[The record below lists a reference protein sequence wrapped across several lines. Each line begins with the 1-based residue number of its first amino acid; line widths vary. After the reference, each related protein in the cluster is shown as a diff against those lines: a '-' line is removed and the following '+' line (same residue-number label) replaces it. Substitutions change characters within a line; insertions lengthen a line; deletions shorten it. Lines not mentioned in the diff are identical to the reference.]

1 MQDPTDNRDVAIA
14 VAPDPLDQL
23 LKRVRVGEDVVGG
36 LPIGVLV
43 GIAKARHS
51 ERRAVGKRSS
61 EVRRSGACEDCR
73 LKSVNDIRRII
84 AEQLIVAG
92 FATFPETLLELFA
105 TWTAALYDRKSSVT
119 NRSGTKAYFFK
130 SLRISFNAACLFR
143 LDWTSTSRTSPSAS
157 TARQR

>member
-23 LKRVRVGEDVVGG
+23 VKRVRVGEDVVGG

-84 AEQLIVAG
+84 AEQLIVVG
-92 FATFPETLLELFA
+92 FATFPETLLKLFA
-105 TWTAALYDRKSSVT
+105 GENLGKLVLQADV
-119 NRSGTKAYFFK
+119 
-130 SLRISFNAACLFR
+130 
-143 LDWTSTSRTSPSAS
+143 
-157 TARQR
+157 

>member
-23 LKRVRVGEDVVGG
+23 VKRVRVGEDVVGG

-61 EVRRSGACEDCR
+61 EVRGAAAA
-73 LKSVNDIRRII
+73 RI
-84 AEQLIVAG
+84 
-92 FATFPETLLELFA
+92 
-105 TWTAALYDRKSSVT
+105 AALRASMIFAV
-119 NRSGTKAYFFK
+119 NRSGLIGGCFV
-130 SLRISFNAACLFR
+130 
-143 LDWTSTSRTSPSAS
+143 
-157 TARQR
+157 